1 MSEKQSNNPIP
12 VVDVIIQQDFE
23 VLFAKRK
30 KEPFKGYLGLPGGF
44 VNIGETVED
53 AARREVKEETSLDI
67 ELTDIL
73 GVYSDPQRDPRGH
86 IMSTVFIGRVLS
98 NKNVKDMAT
107 AQDDALEIEWLD
119 LSTIDKKSLAFDHK
133 VILSHY
139 KKRKESGGTFWSTKK
154 QTCLSNFW
162 ILGNSYPRS

>member
-44 VNIGETVED
+44 VNMRETVEE

-86 IMSTVFIGRVLS
+86 IMSTVFVGRVPS
-98 NKNVKDMAT
+98 NENAKNKAI
-107 AQDDALEIEWLD
+107 AQDDASQLEWID
-119 LSTIDKKSLAFDHK
+119 LQTVGNKNLAFDHK
-133 VILSHY
+133 IILSNY
-139 KKRKESGGTFWSTKK
+139 KKWKEAGGTFWSTKK
-154 QTCLSNFW
+154 
-162 ILGNSYPRS
+162 

>member
-44 VNIGETVED
+44 VNIGETIEE

-86 IMSTVFIGRVLS
+86 IMSTVFIGWIPS
-98 NKNVKDMAT
+98 NENVKNKAI
-107 AQDDALEIEWLD
+107 AQDDASQLEWID
-119 LSTIDKKSLAFDHK
+119 LQTVGDKSLAFDHK
-133 VILSHY
+133 IILSNY
-139 KKRKESGGTFWSTKK
+139 KKWKEYGGTFWSTKK
-154 QTCLSNFW
+154 
-162 ILGNSYPRS
+162 

>member
-1 MSEKQSNNPIP
+1 MRMSEKQSNNPIP
-12 VVDVIIQQDFE
+12 VVDVIIQQDSE

-44 VNIGETVED
+44 VNIGETIEE

-86 IMSTVFIGRVLS
+86 IMSTVFIGWIPS
-98 NKNVKDMAT
+98 NDIHIRIS
-107 AQDDALEIEWLD
+107 DSDE
-119 LSTIDKKSLAFDHK
+119 H
-133 VILSHY
+133 VILLTRISSLY
-139 KKRKESGGTFWSTKK
+139 ILKRFDR
-154 QTCLSNFW
+154 QTT
-162 ILGNSYPRS
+162 

>member
-53 AARREVKEETSLDI
+53 AARREVKEETSLDV

-86 IMSTVFIGRVLS
+86 IMSTVFIGWVPS
-98 NKNVKDMAT
+98 NENAKNKAK
-107 AQDDALEIEWLD
+107 AQSDASELEWID
-119 LSTIDKKSLAFDHK
+119 LQMVDNKSLAFDHK
-133 VILSHY
+133 IILSNY
-139 KKRKESGGTFWSTKK
+139 KKWKESGGTYWSTKNK
-154 QTCLSNFW
+154 L
-162 ILGNSYPRS
+162 

>member
-23 VLFAKRK
+23 VLLARRK
-30 KEPFKGYLGLPGGF
+30 KEPFKGSLGLPGGF
-44 VNIGETVED
+44 VNMGETIEE

-86 IMSTVFIGRVLS
+86 IMSTVLIARIPPNENAK
-98 NKNVKDMAT
+98 NKAK
-107 AQDDALEIEWLD
+107 AQDDASQLEWID
-119 LSTIDKKSLAFDHK
+119 LQTVGDKRLAFDHK
-133 VILSHY
+133 IILSNY
-139 KKRKESGGTFWSTKK
+139 KKWKEAGGTFWSTKK
-154 QTCLSNFW
+154 
-162 ILGNSYPRS
+162 

>member
-1 MSEKQSNNPIP
+1 MSEKQSDNPIP
-12 VVDVIIQQDFE
+12 VVDVIIQQDSE

-98 NKNVKDMAT
+98 NKNVKHMAT
-107 AQDDALEIEWLD
+107 AQDDALEIEWID
-119 LSTIDKKSLAFDHK
+119 LSTIDKKNLSFDHK
-133 VILSHY
+133 SILSHY

-154 QTCLSNFW
+154 
-162 ILGNSYPRS
+162 

>member
-1 MSEKQSNNPIP
+1 MIEKQSNNPIP
-12 VVDVIIQQDFE
+12 VVDVIIQQDSE

-44 VNIGETVED
+44 VNIRETIEE

-86 IMSTVFIGRVLS
+86 IMS
-98 NKNVKDMAT
+98 
-107 AQDDALEIEWLD
+107 
-119 LSTIDKKSLAFDHK
+119 AFDHK
-133 VILSHY
+133 IILSNY
-139 KKRKESGGTFWSTKK
+139 KKWKEYGGTFWSTKK
-154 QTCLSNFW
+154 
-162 ILGNSYPRS
+162 